1 MQKIKVTLFSTT
13 TCPLCQSAKEAIEK
27 LNLKVN
33 VVVIDESKENMAE
46 YYYWAET
53 ATVPT
58 ILLQRPSSADADKL
72 DMSDSF
78 VYEGFKELPNVLKKL
93 AEWI

>member
-1 MQKIKVTLFSTT
+1 MKITLFTTT

-46 YYYWAET
+46 YYFWTDT

-58 ILLQRPSSADADKL
+58 VLLQRPSSLDTEQL
-72 DMSDSF
+72 DMSDCF
-78 VYEGFKELPNVLKKL
+78 IYEGFKELPNALKKL